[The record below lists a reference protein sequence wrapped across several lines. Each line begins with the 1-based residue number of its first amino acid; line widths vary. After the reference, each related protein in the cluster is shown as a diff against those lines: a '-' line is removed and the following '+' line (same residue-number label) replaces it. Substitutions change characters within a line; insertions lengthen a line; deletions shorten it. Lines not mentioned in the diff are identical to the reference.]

1 MADGTAQCWGRGGRG
16 EIGDRTTTDHFKAAP
31 VMLPL
36 LATAWKAF
44 NCAKFITDPCQS
56 NTNSVKVAQITL

>member
-1 MADGTAQCWGRGGRG
+1 
-16 EIGDRTTTDHFKAAP
+16 
-31 VMLPL
+31 

-44 NCAKFITDPCQS
+44 NCAKFMTDPCQS